1 MSSERDKYVDMYN
14 DTKEEL
20 HRVKKEETKI
30 ANYSLA
36 SQSIL
41 KRIENERD
49 TALYELRNA
58 IKERDSLVER
68 VKVIDI
74 ILNY

>member
-1 MSSERDKYVDMYN
+1 MYN